1 MQSFR
6 KKISTLIVEGLDPV
20 QEGIYNFNN
29 EYGIVENLAN
39 KRAKKCIKCPYFVDE
54 PISFLAVEDIRI
66 PSISN
71 KMCDECG
78 CALPY
83 KLRQSKSKC
92 FKWLE

>member
-6 KKISTLIVEGLDPV
+6 KKISTLIHEGLDPI
-20 QEGIYNFNN
+20 QEGVHNFNN
-29 EYGIVENLAN
+29 ESSLVEILAN

-54 PISFLAVEDIRI
+54 PINFLAIKDDRI
-66 PSISN
+66 LSISK

-92 FKWLE
+92 VKWIE